1 MNESARR
8 NAEPLQNA
16 ALTLYISF
24 PTAIIRNRDP
34 LRNIKL
40 RASSRVKMD
49 DGLFVIRSERRL
61 YAWDVTSL
69 IALCQQDNG
78 QSQLQDCLCRGGI
91 DIYRIGV
98 IY

>member
-1 MNESARR
+1 
-8 NAEPLQNA
+8 
-16 ALTLYISF
+16 
-24 PTAIIRNRDP
+24 
-34 LRNIKL
+34 
-40 RASSRVKMD
+40 MD